1 MSKKSLLM
9 ARKLPDG
16 RTQGSGHVPKGS
28 IAVYV
33 GPELR
38 RFVIP
43 TSYLTMPEFRDLM
56 DLVAEEFGFQN
67 TGELQFP
74 CDEQSFENILHR
86 CATQLT

>member
-9 ARKLPDG
+9 ARKLSDG

-28 IAVYV
+28 
-33 GPELR
+33 
-38 RFVIP
+38 IP

-67 TGELQFP
+67 TGELQIP
-74 CDEQSFENILHR
+74 CDEQPFENILHR
-86 CATQLT
+86 CATQLN